1 MDTLGQR
8 PLAILSKMDYTPW
21 KLQYVRTVSLV
32 NEPLR
37 EIVLTSSALSIT
49 EGDSLEVK
57 YNTAPV
63 YATNHEVEWKSS
75 NEQIATVSQTGMV
88 KAVAVGTATITVT
101 AKDGSGVSAKCKV
114 TVKKA
119 DAGISNAMAGGMTIQ
134 NQGGVITIAGLA
146 KGAAVEV
153 YDAAGKLIA
162 AATAINGTVTVDT
175 GLAVGNTVIVK
186 VQGDIVKT
194 SLK

>member
-1 MDTLGQR
+1 M
-8 PLAILSKMDYTPW
+8 
-21 KLQYVRTVSLV
+21 
-32 NEPLR
+32 
-37 EIVLTSSALSIT
+37 
-49 EGDSLEVK
+49 EVK

-119 DAGISNAMAGGMTIQ
+119 DAGISNATAGGVSIQ

-162 AATAINGTVTVDT
+162 AATAVNGTVTVDT
-175 GLAVGNTVIVK
+175 GLTVGNTVIVK
-186 VQGDIVKT
+186 MQGDIVKT